1 MRRLLQAHGRVSA
14 KTLTPREKY
23 EIDVTLHD
31 GRVVG
36 SWSRDWMI
44 ECEARHLLAMPLHKR
59 RDQLDAR
66 VKQRGAKSVEE
77 LKAVMASIHT
87 KRKT

>member
-1 MRRLLQAHGRVSA
+1 M
-14 KTLTPREKY
+14 TPREQY

-36 SWSRDWMI
+36 SWSREWMI
-44 ECEARHLLAMPLHKR
+44 ECEARHLLTLPLWKR
-59 RDQLDAR
+59 REELDAR
-66 VKQRGAKSVEE
+66 EKKRGVKSVEQ

-87 KRKT
+87 RRKK

>member
-1 MRRLLQAHGRVSA
+1 M
-14 KTLTPREKY
+14 TPREQY

-36 SWSRDWMI
+36 SWSREWML
-44 ECEARHLLAMPLHKR
+44 ECEARHLLTLPLWKR
-59 RDQLDAR
+59 REELDAR
-66 VKQRGAKSVEE
+66 EKKRGVKSVEQ

-87 KRKT
+87 KRKK

>member
-1 MRRLLQAHGRVSA
+1 
-14 KTLTPREKY
+14 LTAREQY

-36 SWSRDWMI
+36 SWSREWMI
-44 ECEARHLLAMPLHKR
+44 ECEAKHLLTLPLWKR
-59 RDQLDAR
+59 RDELDVR
-66 VKQRGAKSVEE
+66 EKKRGIKSVEQ

-87 KRKT
+87 RRKK

>member
-1 MRRLLQAHGRVSA
+1 
-14 KTLTPREKY
+14 LTPREQY

-36 SWSRDWMI
+36 SWSREWML
-44 ECEARHLLAMPLHKR
+44 ECEAMHLLTLPLWKR
-59 RDQLDAR
+59 REELDAR
-66 VKQRGAKSVEE
+66 EKKRGVKSVEQ

-87 KRKT
+87 KRKK

>member
-1 MRRLLQAHGRVSA
+1 M
-14 KTLTPREKY
+14 TPREQY

-36 SWSRDWMI
+36 SWSREWMI
-44 ECEARHLLAMPLHKR
+44 ECEARHLLTLPLWKR
-59 RDQLDAR
+59 REELDAR
-66 VKQRGAKSVEE
+66 EKKRGIKSVEQ

-87 KRKT
+87 RRKK

>member
-1 MRRLLQAHGRVSA
+1 M
-14 KTLTPREKY
+14 TPREQY

-36 SWSRDWMI
+36 SWSREWMI
-44 ECEARHLLAMPLHKR
+44 ECEAKHLLTLPLWKR
-59 RDQLDAR
+59 REELDVR
-66 VKQRGAKSVEE
+66 EKKRGVKSVEQ

-87 KRKT
+87 RRKK

>member
-1 MRRLLQAHGRVSA
+1 
-14 KTLTPREKY
+14 LTPREQY

-36 SWSRDWMI
+36 SWSREWMT
-44 ECEARHLLAMPLHKR
+44 ECEAKHLLTLPLWKR
-59 RDQLDAR
+59 REELDAR
-66 VKQRGAKSVEE
+66 EKKRGIKSVEQ

-87 KRKT
+87 RRKK

>member
-1 MRRLLQAHGRVSA
+1 
-14 KTLTPREKY
+14 LTPREKY

-36 SWSRDWMI
+36 SWSRDWML
-44 ECEARHLLAMPLHKR
+44 ECEARHLLTLPLWKR
-59 RDQLDAR
+59 RDELDVR
-66 VKQRGAKSVEE
+66 EKRRGIKSVEQ

-87 KRKT
+87 RRKK

>member
-1 MRRLLQAHGRVSA
+1 MS
-14 KTLTPREKY
+14 REKY

-36 SWSRDWMI
+36 SWSKEWMT
-44 ECEARHLLAMPLHKR
+44 ECEARHLLTMPLWKR
-59 RDQLDAR
+59 RDELDER
-66 VKQRGAKSVEE
+66 IKKRGNKSVDQ
-77 LKAVMASIHT
+77 LKAVMASMHA

>member
-1 MRRLLQAHGRVSA
+1 MVQTHVGHGEQA
-14 KTLTPREKY
+14 LTPREQY

-36 SWSRDWMI
+36 SWSRDWML
-44 ECEARHLLAMPLHKR
+44 ECEARHLLTLPLWKR
-59 RDQLDAR
+59 RDELDVR
-66 VKQRGAKSVEE
+66 EKRRGIKSVEQ

-87 KRKT
+87 RRKK

>member
-1 MRRLLQAHGRVSA
+1 MTA
-14 KTLTPREKY
+14 REQY

-36 SWSRDWMI
+36 SWSREWML
-44 ECEARHLLAMPLHKR
+44 ECEARHLLTLPLWKR
-59 RDQLDAR
+59 REELDAR
-66 VKQRGAKSVEE
+66 EKKRGVKSVEQ

-87 KRKT
+87 RRKK

>member
-1 MRRLLQAHGRVSA
+1 M
-14 KTLTPREKY
+14 TPREQY

-36 SWSRDWMI
+36 SWSREWMT
-44 ECEARHLLAMPLHKR
+44 ECEAKHLLTLPLWKR
-59 RDQLDAR
+59 RDELDVR
-66 VKQRGAKSVEE
+66 EKKRGIKSVEQ

-87 KRKT
+87 RRKK

>member
-1 MRRLLQAHGRVSA
+1 MSQ
-14 KTLTPREKY
+14 REKY

-36 SWSRDWMI
+36 SWSCEWLV
-44 ECEARHLLAMPLHKR
+44 ECEAQHLLKMPLAKR
-59 RDQLDAR
+59 RHELDER
-66 VKQRGAKSVEE
+66 VKKRGAKSVDE
-77 LKAVMASIHT
+77 LKAVMASIHA

>member
-1 MRRLLQAHGRVSA
+1 
-14 KTLTPREKY
+14 LTPREQY

-36 SWSRDWMI
+36 SWSREWMV
-44 ECEARHLLAMPLHKR
+44 ECEARHLLTMPLWKR
-59 RDQLDAR
+59 RDELDAR
-66 VKQRGAKSVEE
+66 EKKRGIKSVEQ

-87 KRKT
+87 RRKK

>member
-1 MRRLLQAHGRVSA
+1 
-14 KTLTPREKY
+14 LTPREQY

-36 SWSRDWMI
+36 SWSREWMI
-44 ECEARHLLAMPLHKR
+44 ECEARHLLTLPLWKR
-59 RDQLDAR
+59 REELDAR
-66 VKQRGAKSVEE
+66 EKKRGVKSVEQ

-87 KRKT
+87 KRKK

>member
-1 MRRLLQAHGRVSA
+1 M
-14 KTLTPREKY
+14 TPREQY

-36 SWSRDWMI
+36 SWSREWMI
-44 ECEARHLLAMPLHKR
+44 ECEAKHLLTLPLWKR
-59 RDQLDAR
+59 REELDAR
-66 VKQRGAKSVEE
+66 EKKRGIKSVEQ

-87 KRKT
+87 RRKK

>member
-1 MRRLLQAHGRVSA
+1 
-14 KTLTPREKY
+14 LTPREQY

-36 SWSRDWMI
+36 SWSREWMT
-44 ECEARHLLAMPLHKR
+44 ECEAKHLLTLPLWKR
-59 RDQLDAR
+59 RDELDVR
-66 VKQRGAKSVEE
+66 EKKRGIKSVEQ

-87 KRKT
+87 RRKK

>member
-1 MRRLLQAHGRVSA
+1 MTA
-14 KTLTPREKY
+14 REQY

-36 SWSRDWMI
+36 SWSREWMI
-44 ECEARHLLAMPLHKR
+44 ECEAKHLLTLPLWKR
-59 RDQLDAR
+59 RDELDVR
-66 VKQRGAKSVEE
+66 EKKRGIKSVEQ

-87 KRKT
+87 RRKK

>member
-1 MRRLLQAHGRVSA
+1 M
-14 KTLTPREKY
+14 TPREQY

-36 SWSRDWMI
+36 SWSREWML
-44 ECEARHLLAMPLHKR
+44 ECEARHLLTLPLWR
-59 RDQLDAR
+59 RREELDAR
-66 VKQRGAKSVEE
+66 EKKRGVQSVEQ

-87 KRKT
+87 RRKK

>member
-1 MRRLLQAHGRVSA
+1 
-14 KTLTPREKY
+14 LTPREQY

-36 SWSRDWMI
+36 SWSREWMI
-44 ECEARHLLAMPLHKR
+44 ECEAKHLLTLPLWKR
-59 RDQLDAR
+59 REELDVR
-66 VKQRGAKSVEE
+66 EKKRGVKSVEQ

-87 KRKT
+87 RRKK

>member
-1 MRRLLQAHGRVSA
+1 
-14 KTLTPREKY
+14 LTPREKY

-36 SWSRDWMI
+36 SWSREWLV
-44 ECEARHLLAMPLHKR
+44 ECEARHLLSMPLNNR

-66 VKQRGAKSVEE
+66 VKQRGAKAVDE
-77 LKAVMASIHT
+77 LKAVMASMHAQ
-87 KRKT
+87 RKK

>member
-1 MRRLLQAHGRVSA
+1 M
-14 KTLTPREKY
+14 TPREQY

-36 SWSRDWMI
+36 SWSREWML
-44 ECEARHLLAMPLHKR
+44 ECEARHLLTLPLWKR
-59 RDQLDAR
+59 REELDAR
-66 VKQRGAKSVEE
+66 EKKRGVKSVEQ

-87 KRKT
+87 RRKK

>member
-1 MRRLLQAHGRVSA
+1 M
-14 KTLTPREKY
+14 TPREKY

-31 GRVVG
+31 ERVVG
-36 SWSRDWMI
+36 SWSREWLI
-44 ECEARHLLAMPLHKR
+44 ECEAKHLLKMPLAKR
-59 RDQLDAR
+59 RHELDER
-66 VKQRGAKSVEE
+66 VKKRGNKSVDE